1 MDPTAQT
8 EPLTEGQSIV
18 AKWESLTCPW
28 SEPADLA
35 EAIDEAIA
43 AEREA
48 CAKIAEGYWGGGMP
62 EDDRGEAIMDAAYR
76 IAEGIRERSKQ
87 PLPA

>member
-48 CAKIAEGYWGGGMP
+48 CAKIA
-62 EDDRGEAIMDAAYR
+62 DDAATGWDGQHGRSVAY
-76 IAEGIRERSKQ
+76 GIRDAIRARST
-87 PLPA
+87 